1 MYVDVYGNVYAWP
14 RVTITSLNGHMKSR
28 SAVSVISVLLILAA
42 SSGAR
47 AHADGT
53 LSDLVDAAAARLQV
67 ADDVAAI
74 KWRTG
79 GAIEDP
85 ARVGQQLAK
94 LAADAAGN
102 DLDPDYVRRVFAD
115 QIAATEAAE
124 HYRFAQWKL
133 DPAAAPASAPEL
145 AASRARIDG
154 FNQVMLAEIGQ
165 RWQLLHSSECAGQ
178 LDEATRTVSATR
190 QLDEFYRQALSSA
203 TQDYCAR

>member
-1 MYVDVYGNVYAWP
+1 MRPGVL
-14 RVTITSLNGHMKSR
+14 I
-28 SAVSVISVLLILAA
+28 SAICAVAVLTVPAPAGADEA
-42 SSGAR
+42 SP
-47 AHADGT
+47 
-53 LSDLVDAAAARLQV
+53 LSDLVDAAAQRLQV

-74 KWRTG
+74 KWQTG

-94 LAADAAGN
+94 LAADAAGK
-102 DLDPDYVRRVFAD
+102 DLDPDYVRRIFAD

-133 DPAAAPASAPEL
+133 DPTAVPSAPEL

-154 FNQVMLAEIGQ
+154 FNQVMLAQIGQ
-165 RWQLLHSSECAGQ
+165 RWELLHSPDCAGQ
-178 LDEATRTVSATR
+178 LGAATRTVSDAR
-190 QLDEFYRQALSSA
+190 QLDEFYRRALSSA